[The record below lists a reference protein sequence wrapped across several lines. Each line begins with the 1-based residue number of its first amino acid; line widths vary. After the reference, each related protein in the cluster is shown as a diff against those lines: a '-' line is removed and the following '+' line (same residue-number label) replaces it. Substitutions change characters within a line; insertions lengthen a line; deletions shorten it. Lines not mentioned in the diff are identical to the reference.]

1 MSAVIDT
8 YIPPNSLEAE
18 MCVLGSMLLSERAVE
33 QVLEMLTEPDFYRP
47 AHREVFKA
55 MLQLAQDSRAIDI
68 VTVSDELTARGKL
81 SFVGGPEYMI
91 QLAESVPSP
100 SNAVDYARIVSDKST
115 LRKLE
120 AAGHDIVKTVHDN
133 ESEVEQ
139 KIDKAEQLVFSVTS
153 RQNRESFKHVRN
165 IAKGF
170 FAKVDQLY
178 ETGQPILGAPSGF
191 YDLDKMTGGLYP
203 SDLLILA
210 ARPAMGKTSL
220 LLGLSVNVARQ
231 RQGAV
236 AVFSLE
242 MSGEQLV
249 RRQLSLVSGVG
260 MGVLKESNLSDSAY
274 HKLADACEELYS
286 LPLFIDDN
294 SEVTPF
300 EMRGKCRR
308 LKAEHGLAL
317 VVVDYLQLMKGNRHT
332 ENRVQEIS
340 EIARSL
346 KGLAKELEVP
356 VLALSQLNRSVE
368 SREDKRPQLSD
379 IRESGSIEAEA
390 DIVMFIY
397 RDAYYKAKELTS
409 ETTDWDPDRVEE
421 AEIIIAK
428 HRNGPTGKIMLG
440 FQPNYARFMNLK
452 R

>member
-1 MSAVIDT
+1 
-8 YIPPNSLEAE
+8 

-55 MLQLAQDSRAIDI
+55 MQQLAQDSRAIDI
-68 VTVSDELTARGKL
+68 VTVSDELLARGNL
-81 SFVGGPEYMI
+81 GFIGGPEYLI

-120 AAGHDIVKTVHDN
+120 AAGQDIIKTVHQQDL
-133 ESEVEQ
+133 EVEQ
-139 KIDKAEQLVFSVTS
+139 KIDKAEQMVFGVTS

-178 ETGQPILGAPSGF
+178 ETGQPILGVPSGY

-220 LLGLSVNVARQ
+220 LLGLAVNVARQ
-231 RQGAV
+231 KKGAV

-249 RRQLSLVSGVG
+249 RRQLSMVSGVG
-260 MGVLKESNLSDSAY
+260 MGVLKETNLSDNSY

-286 LPLFIDDN
+286 LPLFMDDN

-308 LKAEHGLAL
+308 LKAEHGLSL

-397 RDAYYKAKELTS
+397 RDAYYKAKELGSDT
-409 ETTDWDPDRVEE
+409 EDWDPDRVEE